1 MSKKPKEFQ
10 LKTAKHIAHLFKT
23 GQNRVL
29 LSDEVGLGKTIVA
42 RKVIE
47 LLASK
52 QKSNLFKVVY
62 ICSNAGIANQ
72 NAQTI
77 GYHQNSL
84 DVSESRLSMQHLY
97 LYHEKKKGVNK
108 SGKNGTNIQLIPLT
122 PSTSF
127 YLNAKKCG
135 NKHERA
141 LIYVLLRHH
150 FKGLNQKKFS
160 TFMQKDVTKE
170 NWDKIVTKYN
180 SITKEK
186 GNSYT
191 TYIKKALKEKQ
202 AEKIYNGIKN
212 IIKKRIKDDNKTKA
226 YKLVNDLRQ
235 IFAQI
240 SLERMLPDLVIMDE
254 FQRFRP
260 LIECENYDKDSETHM
275 LIKKFFGNKET
286 KILLLSATPFKPYT
300 TLEEL
305 SESNIKESYNDFFS
319 VINFLLSDKVRQ
331 EKFEK
336 KWTTYSKNLLQL
348 NNHNFKILKES
359 KDAVEKE
366 LYKIMCRTERVNT
379 EILDSSNV
387 KEIPIA
393 SGDILSYYQMQKLLN
408 ECHIRDC
415 KSTSNSFAHSY
426 KIPMD
431 YIKSAPFLLSFMDGY
446 VLKEH
451 VFKNSFK
458 EEEKTAQ
465 LLSFIKSNPKC
476 MLNHKN
482 VEEYNEIGNNNARL
496 EYLKKILFNDTNSEQ
511 LLWVP
516 ASNPY
521 YKKVGGVFEKNMDF
535 SKIFIFSSWS
545 MVPKML
551 STLLSYEAE
560 RRTKNDDS
568 KYHTPKK
575 QKYGFQSSDGQKIV
589 EFVSPKIAK
598 LYDPAECYGKSLKSV
613 YSIVSKRIKDKLKSI
628 AKDHKLGKNGQNTAI
643 NIHRL
648 LLLIEGNK
656 NEPLKSIPSCAVDIL
671 TNIAIA
677 SPGSCFFRL
686 FVNTGADEK
695 HAKEFAAKCTKEFVS
710 LFNHREN
717 AAVIYKTKKDYKISY
732 YNNPKYYEYVLNYCV
747 RGNLQ
752 SVLDE
757 YAFMIGKKD
766 KDLVEELI
774 TGFIPNARH
783 LQVNTY
789 RSKEFFPLNMRIH
802 YALSYTNT
810 KQEDEVEKSNINIQ
824 KVFNS
829 PFRPFVLASTSIGQ
843 EGLDFHKYARKI
855 MHWNLPS
862 NPVELEQ
869 REGRVN
875 RYLNLSIRRNVA
887 HMYAKKYGKLRDW
900 GTMFNQ
906 IKQEDGGMI
915 PYWYLSSKM
924 LQNMKNKHI
933 PVEKI
938 ERIFAMYPLSSD
950 VSKYE
955 HVKKV
960 LTLYRLT
967 MGQPNQEELL
977 NELDGKLNEKQIKE
991 LLIQL
996 SPFIKK

>member
-366 LYKIMCRTERVNT
+366 LYKIQYKRV
-379 EILDSSNV
+379 
-387 KEIPIA
+387 
-393 SGDILSYYQMQKLLN
+393 
-408 ECHIRDC
+408 R
-415 KSTSNSFAHSY
+415 
-426 KIPMD
+426 
-431 YIKSAPFLLSFMDGY
+431 
-446 VLKEH
+446 
-451 VFKNSFK
+451 
-458 EEEKTAQ
+458 
-465 LLSFIKSNPKC
+465 
-476 MLNHKN
+476 
-482 VEEYNEIGNNNARL
+482 
-496 EYLKKILFNDTNSEQ
+496 
-511 LLWVP
+511 
-516 ASNPY
+516 
-521 YKKVGGVFEKNMDF
+521 
-535 SKIFIFSSWS
+535 
-545 MVPKML
+545 
-551 STLLSYEAE
+551 
-560 RRTKNDDS
+560 
-568 KYHTPKK
+568 
-575 QKYGFQSSDGQKIV
+575 
-589 EFVSPKIAK
+589 
-598 LYDPAECYGKSLKSV
+598 
-613 YSIVSKRIKDKLKSI
+613 
-628 AKDHKLGKNGQNTAI
+628 
-643 NIHRL
+643 
-648 LLLIEGNK
+648 
-656 NEPLKSIPSCAVDIL
+656 
-671 TNIAIA
+671 
-677 SPGSCFFRL
+677 
-686 FVNTGADEK
+686 
-695 HAKEFAAKCTKEFVS
+695 
-710 LFNHREN
+710 
-717 AAVIYKTKKDYKISY
+717 
-732 YNNPKYYEYVLNYCV
+732 
-747 RGNLQ
+747 
-752 SVLDE
+752 
-757 YAFMIGKKD
+757 
-766 KDLVEELI
+766 
-774 TGFIPNARH
+774 
-783 LQVNTY
+783 
-789 RSKEFFPLNMRIH
+789 
-802 YALSYTNT
+802 
-810 KQEDEVEKSNINIQ
+810 
-824 KVFNS
+824 
-829 PFRPFVLASTSIGQ
+829 
-843 EGLDFHKYARKI
+843 
-855 MHWNLPS
+855 
-862 NPVELEQ
+862 
-869 REGRVN
+869 
-875 RYLNLSIRRNVA
+875 
-887 HMYAKKYGKLRDW
+887 
-900 GTMFNQ
+900 
-906 IKQEDGGMI
+906 
-915 PYWYLSSKM
+915 
-924 LQNMKNKHI
+924 
-933 PVEKI
+933 
-938 ERIFAMYPLSSD
+938 
-950 VSKYE
+950 
-955 HVKKV
+955 
-960 LTLYRLT
+960 
-967 MGQPNQEELL
+967 
-977 NELDGKLNEKQIKE
+977 
-991 LLIQL
+991 
-996 SPFIKK
+996 